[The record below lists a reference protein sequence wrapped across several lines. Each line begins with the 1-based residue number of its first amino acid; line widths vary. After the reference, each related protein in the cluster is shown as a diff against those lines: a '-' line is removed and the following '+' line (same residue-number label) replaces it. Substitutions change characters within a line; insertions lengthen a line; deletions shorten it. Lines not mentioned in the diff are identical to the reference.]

1 MKTVK
6 ISYGLPHKEVA
17 SALCAFRQ
25 HLVRYDGIGLPSNV
39 IYRIEED
46 EKGLFWV
53 STNKGLVHFNPKNS
67 SFKVYT
73 VANGLLSNQFNYQS
87 SYKDKNGR
95 IYFGC
100 INGFISFAPSFLY

>member
-1 MKTVK
+1 M
-6 ISYGLPHKEVA
+6 P
-17 SALCAFRQ
+17 SANTF
-25 HLVRYDGIGLPSNV
+25 VRYDGIGLPSNV

-95 IYFGC
+95 IYLAVLTVSSPLPPPPLLIMIFTLC
-100 INGFISFAPSFLY
+100 FDYRFYAL